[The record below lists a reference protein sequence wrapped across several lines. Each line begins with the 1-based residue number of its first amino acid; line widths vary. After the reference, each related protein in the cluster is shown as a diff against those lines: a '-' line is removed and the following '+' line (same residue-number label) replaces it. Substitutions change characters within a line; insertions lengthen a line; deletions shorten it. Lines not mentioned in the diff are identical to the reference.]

1 MKKTS
6 SLLPLAALLIAVLAC
21 STPELPPSITPTPT
35 KASVQPSRTPAQ
47 TGSTQTP
54 IALARTATSTAL
66 PQATPLDEET
76 LQRLEISGGKT
87 LQLQPGENRQ
97 LQVVTL
103 DCCYMYNA
111 WQILTAWSI
120 QPDQGA
126 SIDPASGLLIVDAET
141 PHGTTYTITA
151 SVENG
156 RRRIN
161 RTLFIFTPE
170 GNPLAGTWREAA
182 QLPCSGSGEK
192 LPAEA
197 MRELI
202 FGADSTMSATWMPFE
217 IYKDY
222 WGKYRYELQSGSFA
236 LSEISGSYVPADL
249 DPSGSFEIDE
259 NGDLIL
265 KDMWLGSYQW
275 GENNPTNCG
284 HRFTHY

>member
-35 KASVQPSRTPAQ
+35 KASVAPTRSPTP
-47 TGSTQTP
+47 TGSTTTP
-54 IALARTATSTAL
+54 IPPTRTSSPTVL

-76 LQRLEISGGKT
+76 MQRLEISGGKT
-87 LQLQPGENRQ
+87 LQLQPGESRQ

-103 DCCYMYNA
+103 DCCYMYNL
-111 WQILTAWSI
+111 WQIPTAWSI
-120 QPDQGA
+120 QPDEGA
-126 SIDPASGLLIVDAET
+126 SLDPASGLLIVDAET
-141 PHGTTYTITA
+141 PNGATYTITA

-156 RRRIN
+156 RRLIS

-170 GNPLAGTWREAA
+170 GNPLVGTWHEAA
-182 QLPCSGSGEK
+182 QFPCSGSGEK
-192 LPAEA
+192 LPADP

-222 WGKYRYELQSGSFA
+222 WGKYRYDLQSGSFA
-236 LSEISGSYVPADL
+236 LSEVSGNYVPADL
-249 DPSGSFEIDE
+249 EPSGSFEIDE

-275 GENNPTNCG
+275 GENHPTNCG